1 MRRQP
6 RRRHGHL
13 VFARGCCGNVCWRC
27 FGRLAAPLSRQV
39 DARRADERPGDR
51 RTRHRRRPQM
61 VGADQTGEDG
71 QRQDHERRFAAVQGL
86 QQVRA
91 HVGESGVFVTLP
103 DRTRH
108 HIESAVL
115 QTRLS
120 ELVGESVTLAPES
133 DVSHFDDGSVVLS
146 RAPQSKHSGKAG
158 GSTTT
163 NPDSARLWS
172 SAAWKASKRSG
183 GSSGG
188 CASAPPHHQ

>member
-1 MRRQP
+1 MLGERMSD
-6 RRRHGHL
+6 
-13 VFARGCCGNVCWRC
+13 
-27 FGRLAAPLSRQV
+27 LAI
-39 DARRADERPGDR
+39 DERGIVADR
-51 RTRHRRRPQM
+51 RWSVRTKR
-61 VGADQTGEDG
+61 GKIGSGKTT
-71 QRQDHERRFAAVQGL
+71 RRFAAVQGL

-103 DRTRH
+103 DGTRH

-133 DVSHFDDGSVVLS
+133 DVSRFDDGSVVLS

-163 NPDSARLWS
+163 NPDSARTWS

-188 CASAPPHHQ
+188 CASAPPHHL

>member
-61 VGADQTGEDG
+61 VGADQTGKIG
-71 QRQDHERRFAAVQGL
+71 SGKTTRRFAAVQGL

-103 DRTRH
+103 DGTRH

-133 DVSHFDDGSVVLS
+133 DVSHFDDGSVCLIARASVEALGES
-146 RAPQSKHSGKAG
+146 RG
-158 GSTTT
+158 GTTT
-163 NPDSARLWS
+163 NPDSARTWS

-188 CASAPPHHQ
+188 CASAPPHPQ